1 MADILSQK
9 EIEALLSD
17 NVVTKMSR
25 LTISISGD
33 SDTYVQDQINAAIEE
48 NKIIIEHIIS
58 VNDYFINDTH
68 KVFVYYKEY
77 V

>member
-25 LTISISGD
+25 LTINISGD

-48 NKIIIEHIIS
+48 NKIIIEHIIDI
-58 VNDYFINDTH
+58 NDYFTNDTH